1 MKEKLIIAHRG
12 DTTSAVENTIESFED
27 AICKGADMIEFDVRR
42 TKDGVFIA
50 HHNSAIRRKLIK
62 RTKWEEI
69 KKTNQ
74 RRRVAVPKLEEVL
87 KIAKGKIKLDIE
99 IKESGHEIEIMEM
112 VLRYL
117 DYKDF
122 IITSFNDL
130 SIKKVKEKYPKVRTG
145 LLISIRKPKRNI
157 IRKLSELLP
166 SRKYSSNPADFFLH
180 SSLLVRL
187 GFLERAK
194 KYGKR
199 SIVWGVNSRRMI
211 KKMFEDDRV
220 EGIIT
225 DKLDIALEVKK
236 ELMRK

>member
-12 DTTSAVENTIESFED
+12 DTSSAVENTIKSFQD
-27 AICKGADMIEFDVRR
+27 AIRKGADMIELDVRR
-42 TKDGVFIA
+42 TRDGVFIA
-50 HHNSAIRRKLIK
+50 HHNQAICRKLIK
-62 RTKWEEI
+62 ITGWEEI
-69 KKTNQ
+69 EKMN
-74 RRRVAVPKLEEVL
+74 RRRSIAVPKLEEVL

-122 IITSFNDL
+122 IITSFDNF
-130 SIKKVKEKYPKVRTG
+130 SIKRVKEKYPRAKTG
-145 LLISIRKPKRNI
+145 LLLSIRKSK
-157 IRKLSELLP
+157 RKLSELLLDR
-166 SRKYSSNPADFFLH
+166 SYSSNPADFFVS
-180 SSLLVRL
+180 SSLLARL
-187 GFLERAK
+187 GFRERAK

-199 SIVWGVNSRRMI
+199 FIVWGANSRRMM
-211 KKMFEDDRV
+211 KKMLEDDRV

-236 ELMRK
+236 ELMRKQ